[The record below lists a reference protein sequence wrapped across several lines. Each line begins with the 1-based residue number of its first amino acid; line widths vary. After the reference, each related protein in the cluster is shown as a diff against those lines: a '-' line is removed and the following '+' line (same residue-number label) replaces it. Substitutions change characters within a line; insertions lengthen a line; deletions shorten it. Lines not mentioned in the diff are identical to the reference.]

1 MSRSLAPVVVWLTSR
16 KNNTW
21 ESLSIRDY
29 VYIYYICLTIYNY
42 TQMYTVYQSDSIGD
56 FNWDYFHI
64 CMRQIDLP
72 IIFKIVLSSELA
84 TSWPFRSLRTF
95 FTARKWNHFATH
107 YFCESVWLLTI
118 MLHPLFFKQ
127 SSTTRSSGLGR
138 WVAQSPANE
147 ASFFCCCM
155 TKVMFWRELLIKLR
169 SLVTWYFTVPECVR
183 RDSRKQRRFCMFLLR
198 WLSYVGSSRPNPAYP
213 CGGCLVGI
221 TQDTIPKKHYK
232 TEGRDWSG
240 WLLKQ
245 AVISFFTRSLG
256 RWCRL
261 A

>member
-1 MSRSLAPVVVWLTSR
+1 M
-16 KNNTW
+16 
-21 ESLSIRDY
+21 
-29 VYIYYICLTIYNY
+29 YIYIYIILYICLTIYNY
-42 TQMYTVYQSDSIGD
+42 THRCIQYTNRIQLVILIGI
-56 FNWDYFHI
+56 NFHI

-72 IIFKIVLSSELA
+72 IILKIVLSSELA

-107 YFCESVWLLTI
+107 YLCESVWLLTI

-198 WLSYVGSSRPNPAYP
+198 WLSYVGSSRPNSAY
-213 CGGCLVGI
+213 CLVGI
-221 TQDTIPKKHYK
+221 TQDTEKKLQNWRP
-232 TEGRDWSG
+232 G
-240 WLLKQ
+240 LKWMASETGGDFVFYQ
-245 AVISFFTRSLG
+245 ILG
-256 RWCRL
+256 EMMQTCIVFRVANQR
-261 A
+261 